1 MTDTSIFDPRDLRC
15 KRPFGAAASGTPV
28 EFTLRPLRREGWS
41 RAVLRARFEFWENE
55 ILTVPAPDGKLT
67 PAAIQPIQAR
77 RTEAPMTQATYSRT
91 KPAVRPVEGRRLL
104 RRGVEVRSRAPPRDP
119 SVRWSLAS

>member
-1 MTDTSIFDPRDLRC
+1 MVTSSSPPVTAANSL
-15 KRPFGAAASGTPV
+15 KRNLYSMSPSSFSRSVTSLKLSSLEMVMVTVLGSLFRAS
-28 EFTLRPLRREGWS
+28 RS
-41 RAVLRARFEFWENE
+41 
-55 ILTVPAPDGKLT
+55 

-104 RRGVEVRSRAPPRDP
+104 RRGAEVRSRAPPRDP